1 MMFIPNTMPST
12 LAEMLEFLTPCVEDG
27 LFDSVAYDD
36 DESPTKIICTQGG
49 NTILEI
55 ADSPSSPP
63 QFSVTPFVAQNT
75 PATGNRITC
84 IVKEDLRE
92 DHYFCMRCKH
102 GIVIVS
108 VYLSFAYVIAV
119 GKTTAGKTA
128 CISGIEN
135 IPASVSITEADRQY
149 YTTCIGDNTAL
160 SFYTKGVFTHCCD
173 MTSDRT
179 ILRKIPVVGERG
191 STDSFDG
198 VYFRETVQ
206 SAQNG
211 AQTIGGKNYGCAGD
225 FAVLDE

>member
-12 LAEMLEFLTPCVEDG
+12 LAEMLAFLLPTVEDG

-36 DESPTKIICTQGG
+36 DENPTKIVCTHGG
-49 NTILEI
+49 DTILEI
-55 ADSPSSPP
+55 ANANGSPP
-63 QFSVTPFVAQNT
+63 QFRVVPYVAQNT
-75 PATGNRITC
+75 PATGRRITC
-84 IVKEDLRE
+84 IVKEDLRD

-108 VYLSFAYVIAV
+108 VYSTNTYAIAV
-119 GKTTAGKTA
+119 GKTTSGKTA
-128 CISGIEN
+128 CISCVESR
-135 IPASVSITEADRQY
+135 PASVSITEADRQY

-160 SFYTKGVFTHCCD
+160 SFYTKGVFTHCSD
-173 MTSDRT
+173 IASDRT

-198 VYFRETVQ
+198 LYFRETVQ

-211 AQTIGGKNYGCAGD
+211 AQTIGGKAYGCAGD

>member
-1 MMFIPNTMPST
+1 MFIPNTMPST
-12 LAEMLEFLTPCVEDG
+12 LAEMLEFLTPCIEDG

-36 DESPTKIICTQGG
+36 ESSPTKIVCTQGG

-55 ADSPSSPP
+55 ANSSASPP
-63 QFSVTPFVAQNT
+63 QFSVTPFVAPNT
-75 PATGNRITC
+75 PATDRRITC

-206 SAQNG
+206 HASNG
-211 AQTIGGKNYGCAGD
+211 QQTIGGKNYGCAGD